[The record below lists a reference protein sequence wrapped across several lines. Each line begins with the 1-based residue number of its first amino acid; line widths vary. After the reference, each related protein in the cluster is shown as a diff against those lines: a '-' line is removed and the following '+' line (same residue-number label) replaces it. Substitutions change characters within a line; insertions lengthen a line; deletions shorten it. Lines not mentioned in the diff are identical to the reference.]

1 MTRPRRRFPFPT
13 AGMLLA
19 TGAFLLLAY
28 GLGWLGLA
36 AFALAGRALGVGR

>member
-19 TGAFLLLAY
+19 TGAFLLGAY
-28 GLGWLGLA
+28 GAGRLGLA
-36 AFALAGRALGVGR
+36 LIALAGRALGVR